1 MILSVQL
8 RSRSNPL
15 TLLTVFHSSWAVD
28 SCQPDRLAFIIH
40 HSSGPARKGDSELMP
55 RVHHSYGRKSQTAVS
70 ARNLPAVKGSNF
82 RLHSSGFCSAL
93 FASDLLWMSPESVC
107 KCAWKLTDVWCT
119 SIYIFLKN
127 NHPQDLF
134 LTCVCTE
141 EISRPGVPQSF
152 TLAALVSEVAHCTV
166 SSASDLVGA
175 RLPALSSDL
184 QVGLSQVISKWGD
197 AQREWQSQ
205 DPNFIYSLC
214 HPINLWPIVC

>member
-8 RSRSNPL
+8 RSRSNLL
-15 TLLTVFHSSWAVD
+15 TFLTVFHSSWAVD
-28 SCQPDRLAFIIH
+28 SCQPDQVAFSIH
-40 HSSGPARKGDSELMP
+40 QSSGPSRKRDSELMP
-55 RVHHSYGRKSQTAVS
+55 RVHLSCGQKSQTAIS

-82 RLHSSGFCSAL
+82 RLHSSGFYSAL
-93 FASDLLWMSPESVC
+93 FISDLLWMSPESV
-107 KCAWKLTDVWCT
+107 WKLTDVWCT
-119 SIYIFLKN
+119 STYLFLKN
-127 NHPQDLF
+127 NHPQDVF
-134 LTCVCTE
+134 LTCVYTE

-175 RLPALSSDL
+175 RLPALSSYL
-184 QVGLSQVISKWGD
+184 QVGLIQVISKWGD
-197 AQREWQSQ
+197 AQREWQNQ